1 MWFHDTDTPFQIKV
15 QKHQPRAN
23 SGEKKVVLRT
33 NIWSISAHVFI
44 STLNHGKILLLGPKT
59 EEKAKIKLFETTL
72 KFVSM
77 ILELKGF
84 KIFKTGPLSI

>member
-1 MWFHDTDTPFQIKV
+1 M
-15 QKHQPRAN
+15 
-23 SGEKKVVLRT
+23 
-33 NIWSISAHVFI
+33 FI
-44 STLNHGKILLLGPKT
+44 STLDHGKILLLGPKT

-84 KIFKTGPLSI
+84 KIFKIGPLSI

>member
-1 MWFHDTDTPFQIKV
+1 MWFHDPDTPFQIKV
-15 QKHQPRAN
+15 QKHQPCAN

-44 STLNHGKILLLGPKT
+44 STLNNRKFLLLGAKT

-84 KIFKTGPLSI
+84 KMFKIGPLII

>member
-1 MWFHDTDTPFQIKV
+1 MCFDDTDTPFQIKV
-15 QKHQPRAN
+15 QKHQPCAN

-44 STLNHGKILLLGPKT
+44 STLNHRKFLLLGAKT

-84 KIFKTGPLSI
+84 KIFKIGHLSI

>member
-1 MWFHDTDTPFQIKV
+1 MWFHDTDSPFQIKV

-23 SGEKKVVLRT
+23 SDEKKVVLRT

-44 STLNHGKILLLGPKT
+44 SKLNHRKFLLLGDKT
-59 EEKAKIKLFETTL
+59 EEQTKIKLFETTL

-84 KIFKTGPLSI
+84 KIFKIGPLSI